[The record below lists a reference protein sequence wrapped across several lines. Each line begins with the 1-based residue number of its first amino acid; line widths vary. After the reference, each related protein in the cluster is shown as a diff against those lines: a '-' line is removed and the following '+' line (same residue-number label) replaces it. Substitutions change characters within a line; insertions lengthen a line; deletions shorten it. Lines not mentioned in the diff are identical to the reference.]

1 MHNTVMSEFN
11 AATYLLTGSGSN
23 IPRNNDDISTKII
36 FLRRM
41 GGMIPLESM
50 IYVMVSILLPVRTL
64 SMNHS
69 A

>member
-23 IPRNNDDISTKII
+23 IPRNNDDISTKIN

-41 GGMIPLESM
+41 GGINDF
-50 IYVMVSILLPVRTL
+50 RTGIGY
-64 SMNHS
+64 NFQ
-69 A
+69 